1 MKKRLTKFFVGAL
14 AFCVLLTS
22 CETIKSVLNQA
33 ASLANLVNC
42 TYALKDVQNVYVAGV
57 NVKNVANGQ
66 ITAADVLKLSSALLA
81 KKVPLSMDVN
91 VNVTNP
97 TATAAALSAMDWIL
111 QIDGTQFAN
120 GSSTKPV
127 SITPNATTAVA
138 IPVSADIYSMF
149 SQSGLDALKNFV
161 NSFSGD
167 GTSSKVAIKIKPSL
181 DVNGVQV
188 PMPDYINLQKTTGG
202 STTPKTG
209 STSTTPK
216 SGSTNSSKK

>member
-33 ASLANLVNC
+33 AGIANLVNC

-66 ITAADVLKLSSALLA
+66 ITAADVLKLSSALLS

-120 GSSTKPV
+120 GSATKPV
-127 SITPNATTAVA
+127 TITPNATTAVA

-167 GTSSKVAIKIKPSL
+167 GTSSKVGLKIKPKL

-188 PMPDYINLQKTTGG
+188 PMPDYINLQKSTGG
-202 STTPKTG
+202 SSTPKTG
-209 STSTTPK
+209 SNTS
-216 SGSTNSSKK
+216 SSKK